1 MTFSPITPDWAAV
14 GKYWFDLIHEYPRDE
29 IYCALVMP
37 SRGTSMS
44 DDGAMFLAWAVALR
58 GAGHVSPNPLVGAV
72 IVDRNGGFLSAGAHL
87 RVGGSHAEISAL
99 KRVENVEDFTDASLF
114 VTLEPCAHEGRTPSC
129 AALLAKTKVARVVY
143 GMRDPNPLVNGQG
156 ADILLKAGKIT
167 RRLDHWEPY
176 CRWLCRVF
184 TRNFER
190 GDIFV
195 AMKVASTKG
204 GVIGSGQSSRMW
216 ITDDRAREAG
226 HFLRME
232 YDAILCGPRTVM
244 LDNPTLNVRH
254 SQCKGRTPVRVVL
267 DPTGGILRKAA
278 ELNIF
283 KVEPDRA
290 VIIVGAGSGVS
301 AEGLPDGARAITLPL
316 GGTGQFSWNDI
327 KLKLWEIGVRSLLIE
342 GGAGVYTS
350 ALAAGVVDVIHWF
363 VAPEGPEDGIK
374 WAIPQSL
381 SNISKSGGRKRVGVD
396 TLIEWSPA
404 TGEECP

>member
-1 MTFSPITPDWAAV
+1 
-14 GKYWFDLIHEYPRDE
+14 
-29 IYCALVMP
+29 
-37 SRGTSMS
+37 
-44 DDGAMFLAWAVALR
+44 
-58 GAGHVSPNPLVGAV
+58 
-72 IVDRNGGFLSAGAHL
+72 
-87 RVGGSHAEISAL
+87 
-99 KRVENVEDFTDASLF
+99 
-114 VTLEPCAHEGRTPSC
+114 
-129 AALLAKTKVARVVY
+129 
-143 GMRDPNPLVNGQG
+143 
-156 ADILLKAGKIT
+156 
-167 RRLDHWEPY
+167 
-176 CRWLCRVF
+176 
-184 TRNFER
+184 
-190 GDIFV
+190 
-195 AMKVASTKG
+195 
-204 GVIGSGQSSRMW
+204 
-216 ITDDRAREAG
+216 
-226 HFLRME
+226 
-232 YDAILCGPRTVM
+232 M

-283 KVEPDRA
+283 KVEPDRT

-301 AEGLPDGARAITLPL
+301 AEGLPGGARAITLPL

-374 WAIPQSL
+374 WAIPESL